1 MLIVKVKK
9 GCSGNRGGCRRG
21 GKVSAPPYKF
31 IAGPSAVTNEIY
43 QTAANAGENAKD
55 ALRNARVKK
64 SLLPKKYI
72 TFE

>member
-1 MLIVKVKK
+1 MTGTK
-9 GCSGNRGGCRRG
+9 SGGRLTAN
-21 GKVSAPPYKF
+21 PYKSMS
-31 IAGPSAVTNEIY
+31 GVPSVANEIY
-43 QTAANAGENAKD
+43 QAASVAENAKD